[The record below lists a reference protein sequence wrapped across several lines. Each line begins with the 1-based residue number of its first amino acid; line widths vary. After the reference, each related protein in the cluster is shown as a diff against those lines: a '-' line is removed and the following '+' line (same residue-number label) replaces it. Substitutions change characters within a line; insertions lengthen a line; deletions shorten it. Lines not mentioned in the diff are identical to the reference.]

1 MSIKAE
7 RLFIRI
13 PTLKLKPAKAN
24 HVRDITNGGWFQT
37 QYETTTAHSV
47 LIRRRNGAENDT
59 IQEYFSE
66 IRIESRNEI
75 NGNANTRNRQ
85 VVKNEDWYN

>member
-24 HVRDITNGGWFQT
+24 QVQDIIKGGWFQT
-37 QYETTTAHSV
+37 QYDTTAAHSV
-47 LIRRRNGAENDT
+47 LISRRNGAENDT

-66 IRIESRNEI
+66 IRIDRRNEI
-75 NGNANTRNRQ
+75 NGRANTRNRQ
-85 VVKNEDWYN
+85 VVKKEDWYN